1 MAKLRDIVDALELQ
15 FDEGQSYLNR
25 QTGEIVALSNKEM
38 SAAEEGADIKDFQ
51 DWQQELIRKA
61 IDILETDHYVEL
73 PSQHE
78 INDWSIMQDFA
89 DALQEGRVRDALLSV
104 LQHKGTFR
112 HFKDTLYRHGIEKQ
126 WFAYRIQALEKI
138 ARDWL
143 IENEIPFE
151 EGTTQADLPPPPKP
165 QIVALDHVQ
174 LAMPVGE
181 EDKARSF
188 YVGILALQEVPKPPN
203 LAKRGGVWFELDSVR
218 VHLGVEQPFLP
229 AKKAHPAFL
238 VKELDALIARCQQAG
253 YEVTP
258 DDQIPGVQR
267 VYIHDPFGN
276 RIELIA
282 VE

>member
-1 MAKLRDIVDALELQ
+1 MVKLRDIVDALELQ

-25 QTGEIVALSNKEM
+25 QTGEVVTLSNKEM
-38 SAAEEGADIKDFQ
+38 SAAEEGADIDDFQ

-78 INDWSIMQDFA
+78 INEWSIMREFCDTLQD
-89 DALQEGRVRDALLSV
+89 ERIRDELLIAI
-104 LQHKGTFR
+104 HGKGAFR
-112 HFKDTLYRHGIEKQ
+112 YFKDTLYRHGIEKR
-126 WFAYRIQALEKI
+126 WFAYRAQALEKI

-143 IENEIPFE
+143 IENEIPYE
-151 EGTTQADLPPPPKP
+151 EGTTQADLPLPPKP

-188 YVGILALQEVPKPPN
+188 YVGILTLQEVPKPPN

-258 DDQIPGVQR
+258 DDQIPGVTR